1 MINSIPNIEP
11 KDINKFGV
19 VTQRKQTSDAYW
31 LGSLP
36 ANDTVDIKRENEVKA
51 HNIGKFEI
59 ITPEEARKRNNATLL
74 GLSIAGAVLLTAGGI
89 FFVLKG
95 GPKGLTKNFQK
106 WRNNL
111 EEKIQKAKLNNMSDT
126 PINRAYVFMAR
137 KLDSAIKKSSAINNF
152 TTVKDTIF
160 KKMMYVTG
168 FTKNIHKSITR
179 MFEKIGRQAV
189 VNSYKKTSYYMDFAR
204 DTAAG
209 VSMKAFSRNAGEIVE
224 INGVKK
230 SRLQWLEHALHLD
243 DELGQ
248 IFTSHFGTQSRSGRY
263 IRVKRASKNLEANF
277 NKLRTFL
284 SKDIVNSFMAEGAIA
299 KEKLAIQK
307 QVHSYRRSFSYSHK
321 DFERDLE
328 KSIIDMTRSIEHTD
342 ISKINMLR
350 NLRQNIHEY
359 IKSGANDPKL
369 KTKIVSIIED
379 FSADV
384 SKSLQ
389 NKSMK
394 EQVAGPL
401 LSSSAQLKKSFIDFK
416 NGKVEEIL
424 DIYRQILPQS
434 EYETVRKAYQESVK
448 SLDKS
453 IVTETEDFIS
463 KVRDL
468 SLGSAPTDIL
478 SVLGGIGT
486 LGYYLGKSDNNDER
500 ISISLKYGIP
510 ALAGL
515 GAALYGNAKLF
526 AGTKSMLFGA
536 ASTWIFNRIG
546 SLADKKLKEHKQKK
560 SENTAN
566 A

>member
-31 LGSLP
+31 LGSQP
-36 ANDTVDIKRENEVKA
+36 ANITADIKRDNEVRA
-51 HNIGKFEI
+51 HIGKFEI

-126 PINRAYVFMAR
+126 PLNRAYIFTVR
-137 KLDSAIKKSSAINNF
+137 RLDNIIKKSSAINNF

-168 FTKNIHKSITR
+168 FTKNIHKGITR
-179 MFEKIGRQAV
+179 LFEKIGRQAV
-189 VNSYKKTSYYMDFAR
+189 LNSYKKTSYYMDFAR

-248 IFTSHFGTQSRSGRY
+248 IYNSHFGMISRNSRY
-263 IRVKRASKNLEANF
+263 FRAKKAAKNLEANF
-277 NKLRTFL
+277 EKLKTFL

-299 KEKLAIQK
+299 KEKLAMQK
-307 QVHSYRRSFSYSHK
+307 QVQGYRRSFSYSNK

-350 NLRQNIHEY
+350 TLRQNIHEY
-359 IKSGANDPKL
+359 VKSGANDPEL
-369 KTKIVSIIED
+369 KSKIVNIIED
-379 FSADV
+379 FSAEV
-384 SKSLQ
+384 NKSLK

-394 EQVAGPL
+394 EQVAEPL
-401 LSSSAQLKKSFIDFK
+401 LSSSAQLKKSFMDFK

-478 SVLGGIGT
+478 SVLGGVGT

-510 ALAGL
+510 ALAGI
-515 GAALYGNAKLF
+515 GTALYGNAKLF
-526 AGTKSMLFGA
+526 AGAKSMIFGF

-546 SLADKKLKEHKQKK
+546 SFADKKLKEHKQKK
-560 SENTAN
+560 LGNTAN